1 MSSFFGWPAIVRL
14 SRQLLN
20 NRLGAYNRVSGAR
33 LEELEWGGGGVWKTG
48 TSTRDR
54 AARLDR
60 GHTSDCCGTIFY

>member
-1 MSSFFGWPAIVRL
+1 MLYMFFFGWQAIVRL

-20 NRLGAYNRVSGAR
+20 DRLGAYSRVRGAR

-54 AARLDR
+54 ACQ
-60 GHTSDCCGTIFY
+60 T